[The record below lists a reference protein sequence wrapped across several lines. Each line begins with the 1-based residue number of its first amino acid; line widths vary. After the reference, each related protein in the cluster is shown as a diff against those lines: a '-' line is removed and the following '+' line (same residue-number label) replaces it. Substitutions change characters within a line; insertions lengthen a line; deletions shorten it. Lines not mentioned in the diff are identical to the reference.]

1 MCLEQCA
8 RASLFPLAALSIL
21 ANLLLYFP
29 NGETRYASG
38 NQLTNFV
45 WFFGGIIGGG
55 LLVIAPAWM
64 LRGPEG
70 RCCSA
75 REGHVACAEGC
86 PMLSSLVATLFG
98 MTGSLYCLL
107 VSALALTE
115 GPYCISATGW
125 DYPFANSSGRTT
137 TPVPG
142 ASSTQPLCLQILD
155 FTASPGLVLRSYLFN
170 TTRWSSCKEPARI
183 VVWNA
188 SLFSILL
195 GLGATEFIIFFFQLL
210 NTFLLGLC
218 GTCAGCCRQSIG
230 PEA

>member
-55 LLVIAPAWM
+55 LL
-64 LRGPEG
+64 
-70 RCCSA
+70 
-75 REGHVACAEGC
+75 
-86 PMLSSLVATLFG
+86 MLSSLVATLFG

>member
-125 DYPFANSSGRTT
+125 DYPFANSSG
-137 TPVPG
+137 
-142 ASSTQPLCLQILD
+142 
-155 FTASPGLVLRSYLFN
+155 SYLFN

-218 GTCAGCCRQSIG
+218 GTCAGCCRQQRYYDF
-230 PEA
+230 